1 MVTAPIL
8 AASLGVALGLVLA
21 RAVDTVFLAL
31 VAVALIGGL
40 AWLFRSATHR
50 RRAVGRKADGGP
62 LCQGADA

>member
-50 RRAVGRKADGGP
+50 RRAGRAEG
-62 LCQGADA
+62 